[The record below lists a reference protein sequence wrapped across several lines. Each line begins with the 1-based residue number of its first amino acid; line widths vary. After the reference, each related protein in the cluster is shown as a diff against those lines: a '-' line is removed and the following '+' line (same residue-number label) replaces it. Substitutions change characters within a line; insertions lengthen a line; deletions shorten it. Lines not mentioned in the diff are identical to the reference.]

1 MIRKNFLFSF
11 ILFLLTLTITSQTKI
26 KGVVKDVHK
35 NIIPSANIQI
45 LNSEAEKTIAFG
57 ICDDSGSFAIAVK
70 SYGTYTIKIT
80 FLGYETLYKK
90 VDFIKDS
97 NSIFEF
103 ILTENKNQL
112 DELIIKSQSTGMKQK
127 GDTLI
132 YAVEKFMNGTEETLK
147 DIIKRLPGLDIN
159 ANGKITSN
167 GKEVDK
173 LLLDGEEFFRNQH
186 QLATEN
192 ITSEMIKNVELIK
205 NYKDFGK
212 IDTDKKSGL
221 TAVNIN
227 IKDEFKKRISGNLE
241 TAAGYKEKYRL
252 HSNLFYFGKELKS
265 SLIIDDNNTGKQAIS
280 LQDYFSLIDDKDSYG
295 SENKSNVKFSK
306 AEDFPKF
313 LTSQNNVKERK
324 TNFAALNLVYS
335 PNNKLKINFNSIF
348 NKANQEEEQF
358 LKQQYFTLTTPILN
372 NEFLNSTE
380 ISLFNSTQIESF
392 YKPNKK
398 TVFKYLIN
406 TNLNNI
412 NTAKNGETLVSDYAN
427 TINDKTIAN
436 NIFVKNNFA
445 FSRAINDKTLFDV
458 NAFYSNDKK
467 KNQKDITATK
477 PFLDLNFIDNNYV
490 INQNRKTQNNNFG
503 YNASLQFK
511 FKENTL
517 NINSGSIFENT
528 TYLNIVQDQDS
539 FYNNLDLKTNDS
551 YLGFKFTYRP
561 KKIINYSLGLSHH
574 YIIKKLNDTSNFNRH
589 YFFPK
594 IDIKAIFNTNNVLG
608 FSYQFSTKFPVVEN
622 LLQRNVIIDYRN
634 YNSNEDV
641 LYNSELPYHQLNLN
655 YFMYKPATTFIFNAD
670 YNKQENA
677 LSINNINSENSSQTL
692 YKLSPYEKLISGM
705 YFLEKRITNLYSFT
719 NSTSVSK
726 SNKIVFTDNN
736 TNNYQTDNISF
747 LAQLSSKY
755 KSFPI
760 NFEIGTLI
768 SQNKY
773 QYGRSNSFLNE
784 KRFFSNFNGKVIK
797 NVFYNLNLTYD
808 HQKSTTS
815 STEIIN
821 LSPRIRYNKMK
832 SKWDF
837 SLSGNNILNID
848 NPIRIENNSTPS
860 YFQEKKYSA
869 LAGYILLEIKY
880 KL

>member
-1 MIRKNFLFSF
+1 MIKKYLIFTISLFLFSSV
-11 ILFLLTLTITSQTKI
+11 ISAQIKI
-26 KGVVKDVHK
+26 KGIIKDT
-35 NIIPSANIQI
+35 NNTIIPSANVQV
-45 LNSEAEKTIAFG
+45 LNEQGTKTLAFG
-57 ICDDSGSFAIAVK
+57 ISDDFGIFTVSVK
-70 SYGTYTIKIT
+70 ENGTYTIKIT
-80 FLGYETLYKK
+80 SLGYTTLYQKTN
-90 VDFIKDS
+90 INS
-97 NSIFEF
+97 NSLSEF
-103 ILTENKNQL
+103 ILVENKNQL
-112 DELIIKSQSTGMKQK
+112 DELIIKSQTSGMKQK
-127 GDTLI
+127 GDTLV

-147 DIIKRLPGLDIN
+147 DIVKKLPGLDIN

-167 GKEVDK
+167 GKEIDK
-173 LLLDGEEFFRNQH
+173 LLIDGEEFFRNQH

-192 ITSEMIKNVELIK
+192 ITAEMIKDVELIK

-252 HSNLFYFGKELKS
+252 HSNLFYFGKELKT

-295 SENKSNVKFSK
+295 SGNKSNVKFSK

-335 PNNKLKINFNSIF
+335 PNSKLKINFNSIF
-348 NKANQEEEQF
+348 NKANQEEEQ
-358 LKQQYFTLTTPILN
+358 LIKQQYFTPTTPILN

-412 NTAKNGETLVSDYAN
+412 NTNKNGETLVSDYAN

-436 NIFVKNNFA
+436 NIFIKNNFA
-445 FSRAINDKTLFDV
+445 FSRAISNKTLLDV

-490 INQNRKTQNNNFG
+490 INQNRKTQSNNFG

-517 NINSGSIFENT
+517 NINSGSIFENA
-528 TYLNIVQDQDS
+528 TYLNIVQNQDS
-539 FYNNLDLKTNDS
+539 FFNNLDLKTNDS

-561 KKIINYSLGLSHH
+561 EKVMNYSLGLSHH
-574 YIIKKLNDTSNFNRH
+574 YIIKQFNDKSNFNRH

-594 IDIKAIFNTNNVLG
+594 IDIKAVFRTNNVLG

-641 LYNSELPYHQLNLN
+641 LYNSELPYHPLNLN
-655 YFMYKPATTFIFNAD
+655 YFMYKPATPFIFNAD

-677 LSINNINSENSSQTL
+677 LSTNNRNSENSSQTL
-692 YKLSPYEKLISGM
+692 YKLSPYEELISGM
-705 YFLEKRITNLYSFT
+705 YFLEKKITKLYSFT
-719 NSTSVSK
+719 NSTSISK
-726 SNKIVFTDNN
+726 SNKIVFNDSYMNHYHTE
-736 TNNYQTDNISF
+736 NISF

-773 QYGRSNSFLNE
+773 QYDNSNSFLKE
-784 KRFFSNFNGKVIK
+784 KRFFTNLNGKASK
-797 NVFYNLNLTYD
+797 NIFYYLNLSYD
-808 HQKSTTS
+808 SQKSSTS
-815 STEIIN
+815 NTEIFN
-821 LSPRIRYNKMK
+821 LSPKIRYNLAK

-848 NPIRIENNSTPS
+848 NPMRIENNSTPS
-860 YFQEKKYSA
+860 YFQEKRYSA
-869 LAGYILLEIKY
+869 LAGYILFEIKY